1 MSALRTRLEFTDL
14 DSAKHHQHYEGGW
27 VVSVERTGQTFWYD
41 HNHTQTEILKELPG
55 YVEIS

>member
-1 MSALRTRLEFTDL
+1 MEFTNL

-41 HNHTQTEILKELPG
+41 HNHTWTEILKELPG